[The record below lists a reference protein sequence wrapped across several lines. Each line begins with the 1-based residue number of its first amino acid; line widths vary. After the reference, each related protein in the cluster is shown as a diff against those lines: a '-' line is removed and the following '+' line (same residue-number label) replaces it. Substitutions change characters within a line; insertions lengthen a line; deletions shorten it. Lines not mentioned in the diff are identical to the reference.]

1 MLLTFVNSEDK
12 ERKLGVYSSTA
23 EAEKSIR
30 DFLKDHNFKYY
41 YFNLSIFPTK
51 TVYDVGSWSEFF
63 VLYNKDDV
71 ELNKYP
77 IWRDCGETN
86 ETNETNV

>member
-30 DFLKDHNFKYY
+30 EFLENHNYKYY
-41 YFNLSIFPTK
+41 YFKLSIFPTK

-63 VLYNKDDV
+63 ILYDNDET

-77 IWRDCGETN
+77 VWKDCGEID
-86 ETNETNV
+86 EANV